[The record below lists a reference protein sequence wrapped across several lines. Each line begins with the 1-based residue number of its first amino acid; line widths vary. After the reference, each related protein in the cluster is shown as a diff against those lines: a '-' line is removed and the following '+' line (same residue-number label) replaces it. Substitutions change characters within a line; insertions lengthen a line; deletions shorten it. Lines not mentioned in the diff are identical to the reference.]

1 MDVEGLLILV
11 KSLPALLQ
19 ATLVNVGLLLGLISL
34 GFVVGVP
41 IALLQVYGPAP
52 LRGLALAWEGVFRG
66 VPALVLLILFAYL
79 PPKLGWGLEPFTAA
93 VLALGCRSSAYQSQ
107 IFRGAIQSIPRGQM
121 LAARALGMSRWL
133 AVRSIILPQALR
145 LAIPGW
151 SNEFSSVIKDTTLA
165 SAIGV
170 VEVFKRA
177 SFIYQRY
184 YELAMPAYLTVALI
198 FLVLTYGGNWLLGRL
213 ERRLAVPGFQLRGAE
228 ARTQAQAQAQDQ
240 ARAPTPAEVAR

>member
-19 ATLVNVGLLLGLISL
+19 ATLVNLGLLLGLISL

-107 IFRGAIQSIPRGQM
+107 IFRGAIQAIPQGQM

-145 LAIPGW
+145 LVIPPW
-151 SNEFSSVIKDTTLA
+151 SNELILMLKYSSIVYFVTLMDLMGTAKRIAA
-165 SAIGV
+165 SNFRN
-170 VEVFKRA
+170 VEVF
-177 SFIYQRY
+177 
-184 YELAMPAYLTVALI
+184 LLVALI
-198 FLVLTYGGNWLLGRL
+198 YLGLVVAISALLRRL
-213 ERRLAVPGFQLRGAE
+213 ERRVRVPGLGGGAE
-228 ARTQAQAQAQDQ
+228 AEAHH
-240 ARAPTPAEVAR
+240 

>member
-1 MDVEGLLILV
+1 MEGLWILL
-11 KSLPALLQ
+11 KSLPALLE
-19 ATLVNVGLLLGLISL
+19 ATLVNLSLLLGLISL
-34 GFVVGVP
+34 GFAVGVP

-52 LRGLALAWEGVFRG
+52 LRGLALAWEGFFRG

-79 PPKLGWGLEPFTAA
+79 PPKLGWGLAPFTAA

-107 IFRGAIQSIPRGQM
+107 IFRGAIRSIPQGQM
-121 LAARALGMSRWL
+121 LAARSLGMSR
-133 AVRSIILPQALR
+133 AQAIRHVILPQALR

-177 SFIYQRY
+177 SFLYQRY

-198 FLVLTYGGNWLLGRL
+198 FLILTYGGNWLLGRL
-213 ERRLAVPGFQLRGAE
+213 EGRLAVPGFPLRGADRARRREGRTPAPAGIE
-228 ARTQAQAQAQDQ
+228 AR
-240 ARAPTPAEVAR
+240 